1 MFLFTKRSK
10 LLLQNFQ
17 SKQVLVTMKS
27 TMLSKG
33 SCPHPYRTPPALP
46 SLHCREIQT
55 YSCIL
60 RARPKLV
67 IRNQTKEISTSPTGT
82 RPLSLMKNIRKKN
95 QLIISWRWIKFP
107 NTPRAL
113 KFENFSITFNVISLG
128 WMHFFSFVNLISI
141 LLKACGKCLHFIW
154 WKFSQTT

>member
-55 YSCIL
+55 YNLHSSSETAASYPKSHERNIDVAKENATVGLNEEDIEEEPIDHLLEVKKVSQYPASLKIL
-60 RARPKLV
+60 
-67 IRNQTKEISTSPTGT
+67 
-82 RPLSLMKNIRKKN
+82 KKF
-95 QLIISWRWIKFP
+95 S
-107 NTPRAL
+107 NT
-113 KFENFSITFNVISLG
+113 FEVISQDC
-128 WMHFFSFVNLISI
+128 MHFVLSSF
-141 LLKACGKCLHFIW
+141 
-154 WKFSQTT
+154 